1 MSSVFNNKGVKFVT
15 IGWVG
20 FIAENLVLSHN
31 REYLIKNYGDDNY
44 HIAYNVLSTAACSSI
59 AYGFFKYG
67 KATDSKLAAR
77 GPLARVVGF
86 IVQTVGLVGLSQL
99 APAVQVPVYFGGPT
113 TNTSNNIKSIST
125 PVESM
130 PEQKKLYVR
139 CPIDFRQK
147 NSSGDPNYGMD
158 RVTRHPALW
167 FLGLTAAGSAITT
180 VYPTH
185 LVFFS
190 FPLLFALV
198 GSEHTDY
205 RYRRGNGGMLT
216 AERES
221 CTSNI
226 PFVALLQ
233 EKQSFQKLLDE
244 MRWTNAAVAGLAG
257 VALALRRMR

>member
-1 MSSVFNNKGVKFVT
+1 MSAGLFNNKGVKFVA

-44 HIAYNVLSTAACSSI
+44 HIVYNILSTAACSSI

-67 KATDSKLAAR
+67 KIAENKLAAR
-77 GPLARVVGF
+77 GPLARVSGCLL
-86 IVQTVGLVGLSQL
+86 QTIGLVGLSQL

-113 TNTSNNIKSIST
+113 ANTNTNKTTSSVI
-125 PVESM
+125 ES
-130 PEQKKLYVR
+130 PTEQKKLYVR
-139 CPIDFRQK
+139 CPIDFRPK
-147 NSSGDPNYGMD
+147 NPSGDPNYGVD

-167 FLGLTAAGSAITT
+167 FLGLTAAGSAITA

-190 FPLLFALV
+190 FPLLFALI

-205 RYRRGNGGMLT
+205 RYRRGNGGILT
-216 AERES
+216 PEREAV
-221 CTSNI
+221 TSNI

-233 EKQSFQKLLDE
+233 GKQSFQEVADE
-244 MRWTNAAVAGLAG
+244 MRWTNAALAALAG
-257 VALALRRMR
+257 VGLALRRIR